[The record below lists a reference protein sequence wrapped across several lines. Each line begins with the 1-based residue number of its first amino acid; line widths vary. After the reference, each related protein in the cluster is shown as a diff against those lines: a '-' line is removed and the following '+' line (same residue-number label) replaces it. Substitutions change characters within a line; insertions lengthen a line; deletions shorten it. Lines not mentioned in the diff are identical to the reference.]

1 MSCGCAASV
10 RPFREGA
17 ADEGARARQ
26 AGGVGSVE
34 RRQAVNR
41 VSKDVALKN
50 RGSGTG
56 AAARAVLLG
65 LPAGV
70 ALAAA
75 AIVAGG
81 GIPGLGFRVPALVAA
96 GAATVA
102 VAVASWI
109 ARSARRDERFFFQ
122 AFEASPIG
130 RMIVG
135 PAGKVVHANA
145 AFRALVGDADAPL
158 DALDSLFGAEG
169 GGEMAQLRAAA
180 ADGRSAKADLPLRDG
195 ETGVEWR
202 EVAVNP
208 LGSRPGFTVWNVED
222 ITARRQMEQ
231 VIREDQQKLV
241 NFVENA
247 PIGFYS
253 VDADGRFM
261 FVNHVFADWLGTT
274 PAALL
279 DGARRL
285 GDFLADGAV
294 PDAPYSPF
302 PASQGDATGEV
313 VLRGAGGG
321 AFQAHIAQRLVLGA
335 DGEGPVIHSVV
346 RDLTQIRE
354 WERALSHS
362 QYRLEQFFAVAPIG
376 IVLLDSEGRID
387 TANQAFL
394 DMAGRRLE
402 EIGGRQV
409 VDLFGEEDRAPV
421 AARLAGARADGAAT
435 VPLDVRLDSGN
446 GAVASLY
453 ISRMRQEDGG
463 ETGHMLHLIDTTE
476 QKNLEMQFA
485 QSQKMQAVGQLA
497 GGVAHD
503 FNNLLTAMIG
513 FCDLL
518 LLRHKPGEESFA
530 DIMQIK
536 QNANRAANL
545 VRQLLAFSR
554 QQTLQPKILNLTDV
568 VADISS
574 LLRRLIGARIELK
587 TIHDRDLGLVKVDQG
602 QIEQVIINLAVNAR
616 DAMPDGGTMT
626 IRTSNARVDDPVKY
640 GHELLP
646 EGDYVLVE
654 IDDTGTGIASEH
666 LGRIFEPFFSTKAVG
681 SGTGLG
687 LSTVYGIVKQT
698 GGYVFVKSALGK
710 GTTFRIY
717 LPRHADEQTAAETVV
732 QPKNK
737 DLTGAGTVLL
747 VEDEDAVRQFSVRA
761 LRNKGYRVIEANSGE
776 GALAVIRRGDEPI
789 DVIVTD
795 VVMPQLDGPELV
807 KVVRE
812 TRPDMKVIFISGYA
826 EDAFRKR
833 VGSDTDLHFLPKPFS
848 LQQLA
853 SKVKEV
859 IARPAP

>member
-1 MSCGCAASV
+1 MTRAAKDMS
-10 RPFREGA
+10 RDDR
-17 ADEGARARQ
+17 R
-26 AGGVGSVE
+26 GGVGA
-34 RRQAVNR
+34 AV
-41 VSKDVALKN
+41 
-50 RGSGTG
+50 
-56 AAARAVLLG
+56 AVLSAVVTLAA
-65 LPAGV
+65 AGV
-70 ALAAA
+70 AVADLD
-75 AIVAGG
+75 VAGYG
-81 GIPGLGFRVPALVAA
+81 PRVPVLVAA
-96 GAATVA
+96 VAATAA
-102 VAVASWI
+102 VAAAMWL
-109 ARSARRDERFFFQ
+109 ARRDRGDEQFFFH

-135 PAGKVVHANA
+135 PAGHVVHANA
-145 AFRALVGDADAPL
+145 AFRDLVGNGRAPL
-158 DALDSLFGAEG
+158 DALESLFGEEG
-169 GGEMAQLRAAA
+169 AAEMAQLRAAA
-180 ADGRSAKADLPLRDG
+180 EDGRGAQAELPLRG
-195 ETGVEWR
+195 AAAGEWR

-208 LGSRPGFTVWNVED
+208 LGSKPGFTVWNVED

-253 VDADGRFM
+253 VDANGRFM

-274 PAALL
+274 PTALL

-285 GDFLADGAV
+285 GDFLADGTA
-294 PDAPYSPF
+294 PDVPYSPF
-302 PASQGDATGEV
+302 PAAGGGESGEV
-313 VLRGAGGG
+313 VLRGPGSVD
-321 AFQAHIAQRLVLGA
+321 FQAHIAQRLVPGA

-354 WERALSHS
+354 WERALSRS

-376 IVLLDSEGRID
+376 IVLLDAEGRID

-394 DMAGRRLE
+394 DMAGKRLE
-402 EIGGRQV
+402 DVGGQRV
-409 VDLFGEEDRAPV
+409 VDLFGEEDRTPV
-421 AARLAGARADGAAT
+421 AERLAGARANGAAA
-435 VPLDVRLDSGN
+435 VPLDVRLDSG
-446 GAVASLY
+446 GGTVASLY
-453 ISRMRQEDGG
+453 VSRMRQEDGG

-646 EGDYVLVE
+646 DGDYVLVE

-698 GGYVFVKSALGK
+698 GGYIFVKSVLGR
-710 GTTFRIY
+710 GTTFSIY
-717 LPRHADEQTAAETVV
+717 LPRHADEPAVADSEAA
-732 QPKNK
+732 PKNK

-776 GALAVIRRGDEPI
+776 GALAVIRRDDEPI

-833 VGSDTDLHFLPKPFS
+833 VGSDTELHFLPKPFS

-859 IARPAP
+859 IARPTP